1 MSTQRPSLSTAFA
14 GLLATLL
21 GMLPYQARACLV
33 LNWAKKIGR
42 LLMMLAAAAA
52 LLVFACL
59 ALLVASLLVV
69 FVYSTA
75 MRRLI
80 AMGLLVLG
88 YALIAAGLGWYL
100 RQTIVNRPPMFAA
113 HWPNWRVTGLLL
125 LKRTMVADEESA
137 A

>member
-1 MSTQRPSLSTAFA
+1 VSTQRPSLSTAFA

-21 GMLPYQARACLV
+21 GMLHTRLELAGIELGEE
-33 LNWAKKIGR
+33 IGR

-52 LLVFACL
+52 LLMFACL

-69 FVYSTA
+69 FA
-75 MRRLI
+75 FDGNARLI
-80 AMGLLVLG
+80 AMGLLALG

-100 RQTIVNRPPMFAA
+100 RQTVLNRPPMFAA
-113 HWPNWRVTGLLL
+113 TLAELARDRAAL
-125 LKRTMVADEESA
+125 LKRTIETDEESA

>member
-21 GMLPYQARACLV
+21 GMLHTRLELAGIELGEE
-33 LNWAKKIGR
+33 IGR

-69 FVYSTA
+69 FVFDGNA
-75 MRRLI
+75 RLI
-80 AMGLLVLG
+80 AMGLLALG

-100 RQTIVNRPPMFAA
+100 RQAVLNRPPMFAA
-113 HWPNWRVTGLLL
+113 TLAELARDRAAL
-125 LKRTMVADEESA
+125 LKRTIETDEESVA
-137 A
+137 

>member
-21 GMLPYQARACLV
+21 GMLHTRLELAGIELGEE
-33 LNWAKKIGR
+33 IGR

-69 FVYSTA
+69 FA
-75 MRRLI
+75 FDGNARLI
-80 AMGLLVLG
+80 AMGLLALG

-100 RQTIVNRPPMFAA
+100 RQTVLNRPPMFAA
-113 HWPNWRVTGLLL
+113 TLAELARDRAAL
-125 LKRTMVADEESA
+125 LKRTIETDEESA

>member
-21 GMLPYQARACLV
+21 GMPHTRLELAGIELGEE
-33 LNWAKKIGR
+33 IGR

-69 FVYSTA
+69 FA
-75 MRRLI
+75 FDGNARLI
-80 AMGLLVLG
+80 AMGLLALG

-100 RQTIVNRPPMFAA
+100 RQTVLNRPPMFAA
-113 HWPNWRVTGLLL
+113 TLAELARDRAAL
-125 LKRTMVADEESA
+125 LKRTIETDEESA